1 MYFISIR
8 YNNDEESNE
17 EEEDDEEEE
26 EEEEEEEAQKEIF
39 SVSST
44 SEPDEEVSTDEDG
57 HANEVRDVQVKIE
70 VGDQQ
75 IEDKDDGS
83 FMEED
88 EVVHSDEDDES
99 VGDYTND
106 GCKKFGFE
114 VNTTK
119 NPNYEVIAAMFFDDK
134 ATTVHVT
141 VPGRKKVEV
150 YHLD

>member
-1 MYFISIR
+1 LYFISIR

-26 EEEEEEEAQKEIF
+26 EEEEEEEAQKEIY

-57 HANEVRDVQVKIE
+57 YASEVRDVQVKIE

-75 IEDKDDGS
+75 TEDKDDGS

-88 EVVHSDEDDES
+88 EVVNRMKMMNLLEM
-99 VGDYTND
+99 T
-106 GCKKFGFE
+106 
-114 VNTTK
+114 
-119 NPNYEVIAAMFFDDK
+119 PMMF
-134 ATTVHVT
+134 VT
-141 VPGRKKVEV
+141 S
-150 YHLD
+150 LDLRLIPPKILTMK